1 MVEKA
6 FSLVVS
12 SLRIDLI
19 FHLSFLRLLAAIP
32 FTAAVASAK
41 IAPRLEI
48 YTVLACSVHKP
59 DISGQDFGHV
69 LLGLPVFALP
79 PHSYGLTGTSLD
91 SFRSFNASACGSD
104 PVVQAAVAKLMAGL
118 STCLSPLTSSLYAPL
133 VITGCTGV
141 LSLVTTGYWCAV
153 SQSINT

>member
-1 MVEKA
+1 
-6 FSLVVS
+6 LT
-12 SLRIDLI
+12 LLLI
-19 FHLSFLRLLAAIP
+19 FHSSFLRLLAAIP
-32 FTAAVASAK
+32 LTAAVASAK

-69 LLGLPVFALP
+69 LGPPVFALP

-91 SFRSFNASACGSD
+91 SFRSFNASTCGSD

-118 STCLSPLTSSLYAPL
+118 SVCFSLLTSILHAPL
-133 VITGCTGV
+133 VIAGCTGV
-141 LSLVTTGYWCAV
+141 LSLVTTGYWGAV
-153 SQSINT
+153 SQPINDSVFQH